1 MDTGGIL
8 PTLGSA
14 QVFLLID
21 TPCTIHTQYDLDT
34 DMEDETGPVQSKT
47 NKKRVLMKLKG
58 SSSSVRRETVK
69 YEASSG
75 KDLARARLSPG
86 GMSEFVQSVP
96 VNVAGSLM
104 RFAAQS
110 APLRL
115 WPTEFDSQDEVSKRG
130 GKTAI
135 ETCGWCFQAPEWKP
149 GQQDCGS
156 PSEYFGPQSAKPGF
170 FFCRRT
176 RLCLSRN
183 RRCCGRH

>member
-1 MDTGGIL
+1 MDSGGIL

-14 QVFLLID
+14 QEFLPID

-69 YEASSG
+69 YEATSG
-75 KDLARARLSPG
+75 KYLARALAKLSPG
-86 GMSEFVQSVP
+86 VMSEFVQSVP

-115 WPTEFDSQDEVSKRG
+115 WPTEFDSQDEVSERVG
-130 GKTAI
+130 PAAI
-135 ETCGWCFQAPEWKP
+135 ETCG
-149 GQQDCGS
+149 
-156 PSEYFGPQSAKPGF
+156 
-170 FFCRRT
+170 
-176 RLCLSRN
+176 
-183 RRCCGRH
+183 

>member
-14 QVFLLID
+14 QDFWPID

-47 NKKRVLMKLKG
+47 NKKRVLMKHKE

-75 KDLARARLSPG
+75 KDLARALAKLSPG

-96 VNVAGSLM
+96 VNVAGSLK

-115 WPTEFDSQDEVSKRG
+115 WPAEIDSQNEVIKRG
-130 GKTAI
+130 GPAAI
-135 ETCGWCFQAPEWKP
+135 ESCG
-149 GQQDCGS
+149 
-156 PSEYFGPQSAKPGF
+156 
-170 FFCRRT
+170 
-176 RLCLSRN
+176 
-183 RRCCGRH
+183 